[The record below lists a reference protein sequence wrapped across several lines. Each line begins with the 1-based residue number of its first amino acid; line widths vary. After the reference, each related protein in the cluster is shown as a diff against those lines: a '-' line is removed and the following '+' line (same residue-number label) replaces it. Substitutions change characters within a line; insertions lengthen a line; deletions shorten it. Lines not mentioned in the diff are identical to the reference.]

1 MSGQTV
7 FYGPLVTP
15 LSLTEYAALPRAL
28 VCVSS
33 DGDIAWRLDD
43 VAPYD
48 FQLALSTHGAADAEL
63 IELRR
68 GEFLLPGFV
77 DTHTVRPPRASK
89 LGAFLMSQRS
99 FTQPRDVLH
108 AQLHP

>member
-1 MSGQTV
+1 MPGQTV
-7 FYGPLVTP
+7 FYGPLLSP
-15 LSLTEYAALPRAL
+15 LSLTAYAALPRAL

-48 FQLALSTHGAADAEL
+48 LQLALSTHGAEDAEL
-63 IELRR
+63 VELRR

-77 DTHTVRPPRASK
+77 DTHTVRPPRQFEAS
-89 LGAFLMSQRS
+89 ARS
-99 FTQPRDVLH
+99 
-108 AQLHP
+108 